1 VAAVGLLPPTAGALL
16 QEAIDVTVIVNA
28 LRALRPGWGGR
39 RGLDAPAKTLLLR
52 FEDEHA
58 RLRPPLDLIRQVAD
72 GIGTEPP
79 EATLAGLRRVRAFL
93 TDELLPHEQAEENH
107 LYPIVDRLL
116 RDPEATMTMSRAH
129 AEIDRLAHRLG
140 QHLDLAA
147 TGVTADQFDD
157 LRACLYGLHA
167 VLILHFAQEEE
178 AYFSLAAK

>member
-1 VAAVGLLPPTAGALL
+1 
-16 QEAIDVTVIVNA
+16 
-28 LRALRPGWGGR
+28 
-39 RGLDAPAKTLLLR
+39 
-52 FEDEHA
+52 
-58 RLRPPLDLIRQVAD
+58 
-72 GIGTEPP
+72 
-79 EATLAGLRRVRAFL
+79 
-93 TDELLPHEQAEENH
+93 
-107 LYPIVDRLL
+107 
-116 RDPEATMTMSRAH
+116 MTMSRAH